1 MLQVQHAEISIMR
14 ASFIFTHQPGRRFHF
29 MDYIL
34 ASMDDDCAQVSKL
47 FVLLVHNKMQGL
59 ILPVA
64 L

>member
-1 MLQVQHAEISIMR
+1 MR